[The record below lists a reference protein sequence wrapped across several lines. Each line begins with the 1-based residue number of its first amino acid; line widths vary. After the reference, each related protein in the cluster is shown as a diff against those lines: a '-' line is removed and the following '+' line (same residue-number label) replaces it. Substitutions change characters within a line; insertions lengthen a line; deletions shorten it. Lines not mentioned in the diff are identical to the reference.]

1 MGVFVHEIVLVFV
14 IIAILL
20 IVVHIFLDY
29 KWILDIQH
37 KIDKSFEKVNQRYRD
52 GNTSK
57 LTSISDEVQRFTRN
71 WENGVDDSQRS
82 YRDAQDE
89 SSMRAMDDFFSRY
102 GE

>member
-57 LTSISDEVQRFTRN
+57 LTSTSEEVQRFTRH
-71 WENGVDDSQRS
+71 WENGVDDGQRG

-89 SSMRAMDDFFSRY
+89 SSMRVMDDFFSRY